1 MLLDNIIVRALSRV
15 FDLILLNILW
25 LLCSVPFITIGASTT
40 ALYSVMLKIAA
51 NEEGYIIRGFWTAFK
66 KNFKQSTLVWLILLT
81 VGAVL
86 GMDIMIISGKLQGVL
101 LNAGL
106 LLIGIVSVIY
116 LIELAFVFPIIA
128 KFENSTLNIMKNA
141 VLIPLTR
148 LPFMLPILIL
158 TAACLILTFINQTTI
173 MAGAVIWSVIG
184 AALLAFANS
193 FLIREMFKPFVRN
206 EE

>member
-66 KNFKQSTLVWLILLT
+66 KNFKQSTLVWLILLA

-116 LIELAFVFPIIA
+116 LIELAFVFPIVA

>member
-1 MLLDNIIVRALSRV
+1 M

>member
-1 MLLDNIIVRALSRV
+1 M

-66 KNFKQSTLVWLILLT
+66 KNFKQSTLVWLILLA

-206 EE
+206 EG

>member
-66 KNFKQSTLVWLILLT
+66 KNFKQSTLVWLILLA

-206 EE
+206 EG